1 MNEQQYRAVTDW
13 ARRSPSRLRL
23 ITALCRL
30 LPVTLFVLY
39 GLSSL
44 YLLFYF
50 FSGHFSARLLAFWIV
65 PGLGFVSVSILRKR
79 INAPRPYECF
89 SFTPL
94 LSHHTGKSFPSRHT
108 ACAFLISLSFL
119 WLSGMGIFPSALA
132 WLSLIFAL
140 LTGLSRLVA
149 GLHFVRDV
157 LAGIAWAVVFS
168 CFYFLF

>member
-50 FSGHFSARLLAFWIV
+50 FSGHFRKAARMTTV
-65 PGLGFVSVSILRKR
+65 
-79 INAPRPYECF
+79 
-89 SFTPL
+89 
-94 LSHHTGKSFPSRHT
+94 
-108 ACAFLISLSFL
+108 
-119 WLSGMGIFPSALA
+119 
-132 WLSLIFAL
+132 
-140 LTGLSRLVA
+140 RLV
-149 GLHFVRDV
+149 
-157 LAGIAWAVVFS
+157 I
-168 CFYFLF
+168 